1 MIGSDRFVSDFHSN
15 LSDPIRTD
23 PNVTTLL
30 FGSDR
35 IRLKTF
41 GSDESD
47 NPIRSVYIPRPWPS
61 CCPIWDVSSLGPL
74 SPAPLAIIIMIYR
87 LKYRI
92 FPFIKESSIG

>member
-47 NPIRSVYIPRPWPS
+47 NPIRSVYIPTNQTLPCHVGKCMGRLEGWRGGWLVPTEEV
-61 CCPIWDVSSLGPL
+61 IKLK
-74 SPAPLAIIIMIYR
+74 IIK
-87 LKYRI
+87 LLN
-92 FPFIKESSIG
+92 

>member
-1 MIGSDRFVSDFHSN
+1 MIIQYWMNRMIGSVCLGFSFEFVR
-15 LSDPIRTD
+15 SDPNRPD

-47 NPIRSVYIPRPWPS
+47 NPIRSVYIPTF
-61 CCPIWDVSSLGPL
+61 
-74 SPAPLAIIIMIYR
+74 IYQQQ
-87 LKYRI
+87 LKEREMAYRQQLEGTGLVVE
-92 FPFIKESSIG
+92 F

>member
-1 MIGSDRFVSDFHSN
+1 MIIQYWMNRMIGSDRFVSDFHSN

-47 NPIRSVYIPRPWPS
+47 NPIRSVYIPRKGANL
-61 CCPIWDVSSLGPL
+61 I
-74 SPAPLAIIIMIYR
+74 
-87 LKYRI
+87 
-92 FPFIKESSIG
+92 